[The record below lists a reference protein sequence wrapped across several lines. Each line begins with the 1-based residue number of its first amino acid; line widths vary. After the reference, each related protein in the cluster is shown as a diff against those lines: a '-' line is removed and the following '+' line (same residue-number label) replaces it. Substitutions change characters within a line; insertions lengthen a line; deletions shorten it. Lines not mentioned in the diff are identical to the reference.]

1 MKSEDN
7 SKAEKTVEQAMQTDV
22 KTEVNS
28 TEKKES
34 APAKLEQP
42 VLTKPETNAE
52 EKSEPTKKDIDIVKI
67 VLFPFI
73 FIVKVFIY
81 ICEGTYYTYRYTV
94 LEPIDKLINLYYKLF
109 TSKKIKKTELSVSL
123 NFDENGEIK
132 ENPNNVEDVNTIMSK
147 NKKSLSSLRKKKIS
161 KRTETKLDAERQS
174 LLKMISEGQEKRL
187 DKPTVFKYKALDHR
201 GNLVS
206 NIFFGVSKLDIYTF
220 LTGEGYTVYSIEP
233 SKFHNFIYGSK
244 FVGFK
249 KLKTKDLMFF
259 LTQLSTYIKSG
270 ITLTESVRILSE
282 QLKKDKS
289 QSRIMQAIV
298 YYLTMG
304 ESFSNALSRLGD
316 TFPNLVINMIK
327 AAEATGDLDVA
338 LDDLGN
344 YYTEINKTKK
354 DMISAISYPVL
365 VLIFSVVI
373 IGIIMVK
380 IVPQFTGIY
389 ASAGAQLNPL
399 TSFVIKTSAFVTAN
413 IFKML
418 IITFILIFIVFMA
431 YKNVYPFRR
440 AFQTMLMRLPVF
452 GQIIISNE
460 MTIFTKTFASL
471 LKNDVFITDTIDILS
486 KLTNNEIY
494 KEIMVNTI
502 TNIAK
507 GNRISD
513 SFNDHWAVP
522 SIAYH
527 MIVTGENT
535 GQLAEMMARVSAY
548 YQEQHKA
555 LVGTLK
561 SLIEPFMILFLA
573 VIVGGVMIAVLMPM
587 FGLYSNLLS

>member
-22 KTEVNS
+22 KTEVNP
-28 TEKKES
+28 TEKQES

-132 ENPNNVEDVNTIMSK
+132 ENPNNVEDVNTIMRK

-233 SKFHNFIYGSK
+233 SKFHNFIYGNK

>member
-1 MKSEDN
+1 MNNVDN
-7 SKAEKTVEQAMQTDV
+7 SK
-22 KTEVNS
+22 TEEVVNKAAS
-28 TEKKES
+28 SETKKEDINIFKLVL
-34 APAKLEQP
+34 APFVF
-42 VLTKPETNAE
+42 VLK
-52 EKSEPTKKDIDIVKI
+52 
-67 VLFPFI
+67 FFM
-73 FIVKVFIY
+73 Y
-81 ICEGTYYTYRYTV
+81 ICEGTYFTYRYTV
-94 LEPIDKLINLYYKLF
+94 LNPIDKLVNLYYKLF
-109 TSKKIKKTELSVSL
+109 TSKRVKKSKELTIDL
-123 NFDENGEIK
+123 NFDEKGEIK
-132 ENPNNVEDVNTIMSK
+132 PTDAEGKDINSLMNK
-147 NKKSLSSLRKKKIS
+147 NKKKLTGLKKKKMS
-161 KRTETKLDAERQS
+161 KRQETKLDAERQI

-187 DKPTVFKYKALDHR
+187 DKPTVFKYKAMDR
-201 GNLVS
+201 KGNII
-206 NIFFGVSKLDIYTF
+206 NDIFFGVSKLDIYTF
-220 LTGEGYTVYSIEP
+220 LTGEGYTVYSIET
-233 SKFHNFIYGSK
+233 SKFYNFVYGSK
-244 FVGFK
+244 FISFR

-270 ITLTESVRILSE
+270 ITLTESVRILAT
-282 QLKKDKS
+282 QLKKDKA

-304 ESFSNALSRLGD
+304 ESFSNALARLGD
-316 TFPNLVINMIK
+316 TFPSLVINMIK
-327 AAEATGDLDVA
+327 AAEATGDLDDA

-344 YYTEINKTKK
+344 YYTEINKTRKE
-354 DMISAISYPVL
+354 MISAISYPLLVL
-365 VLIFSVVI
+365 VFSVVI

-389 ASAGAQLNPL
+389 ASAGATLNPL
-399 TSFVIKTSAFVTAN
+399 TQFVVSLSAFVTAN
-413 IFKML
+413 IFKM
-418 IITFILIFIVFMA
+418 IIIILVIIFIVFMA

-440 AFQTMLMRLPVF
+440 AFQTMLMHIPVF

-494 KEIMVNTI
+494 REIMVNTI

-507 GNRISD
+507 GDKISE
-513 SFNDHWAVP
+513 SFKDQWAVP
-522 SIAYH
+522 DIAYY

-535 GQLAEMMARVSAY
+535 GQLAEMMARVSDY
-548 YQEQHKA
+548 YQDQHKS

-573 VIVGGVMIAVLMPM
+573 VVVGGVMIAVLMPM

>member
-1 MKSEDN
+1 MTEEN
-7 SKAEKTVEQAMQTDV
+7 NTVTKNVD
-22 KTEVNS
+22 
-28 TEKKES
+28 KKEEKRDIS
-34 APAKLEQP
+34 VFKLILVP
-42 VLTKPETNAE
+42 FVFVMN
-52 EKSEPTKKDIDIVKI
+52 
-67 VLFPFI
+67 LFLY
-73 FIVKVFIY
+73 V
-81 ICEGTYYTYRYTV
+81 CEGTYYV
-94 LEPIDKLINLYYKLF
+94 FEFIVIKPIDKLINLYYKLF
-109 TSKKIKKTELSVSL
+109 TSKKIKKNDIKLDV
-123 NFDENGEIK
+123 NFDEKGNIIEST
-132 ENPNNVEDVNTIMSK
+132 EEDGKDINSLMSK
-147 NKKSLSSLRKKKIS
+147 NKKSLRAEKKKRKLS
-161 KRTETKLDAERQS
+161 KRKEIKLDAERQV
-174 LLKMISEGQEKRL
+174 LLKAISEGAEKRL
-187 DKPTVFKYKALDHR
+187 EKPTVFKYKAMDR
-201 GNLVS
+201 KGNLVS
-206 NIFFGVSKLDIYTF
+206 DIFFGVSKLDIYTF
-220 LTGEGYTVYSIEP
+220 LTGEGYTVYSIEN
-233 SKFHNFIYGSK
+233 SKFYDFIYGSK
-244 FVGFK
+244 FLSFR

-270 ITLTESVRILSE
+270 ITLTESVRILSQ
-282 QLKKDKS
+282 QLKKNKS
-289 QSRIMQAIV
+289 LSRITQAIV

-327 AAEATGDLDVA
+327 AAEATGDLDIA
-338 LDDLGN
+338 LDDLGS

-354 DMISAISYPVL
+354 DMISAISYPLL
-365 VLIFSVVI
+365 VLLFSIVI
-373 IGIIMVK
+373 IGIIMIK

-389 ASAGAQLNPL
+389 ASAGATLNPL
-399 TSFVIKTSAFVTAN
+399 TQFVISFSAFVTAN
-413 IFKML
+413 IFKMIFL
-418 IITFILIFIVFMA
+418 VIALTFVVFMA

-440 AFQTMLMRLPVF
+440 AFQTGLMKLPVF

-494 KEIMVNTI
+494 REIMVNTI

-507 GNRISD
+507 GNRISE
-513 SFNDHWAVP
+513 SFKDQWAVP
-522 SIAYH
+522 DIAYY

-535 GQLAEMMARVSAY
+535 GQLAEMMARVSDY

-573 VIVGGVMIAVLMPM
+573 VIVGGVMIAVLLPM